1 MSTPSIAQASLRPLP
16 PARPRAPWPLLAAA
30 CALLAA
36 VPAAATDISSQ
47 PLATRPNVAAK
58 PNLLFILDDSGS
70 MDWDYM
76 PDDIGNS
83 RYSSY
88 VGALSAQ
95 CNGVAF
101 DPALAY
107 DPPLKADGTSYP
119 NASFTA
125 ALDDGFDAGS
135 AKTSLSGSTYY
146 VYTGTQPRMGW
157 VYDSSGPVRN
167 TFYNECK
174 ASTSNPGPF
183 KATTLT
189 TGSASALRQ
198 KYANWYSYYRKR
210 YLLMRTTMGRAI
222 ADLDEGYRVG
232 FSRINDDT
240 VRDGSNFRDVKT
252 FDATQKQNFYAS
264 LYGATPGGGTPLRK
278 ALAKAGQYY
287 ANKASGQR
295 YDPVEYSCQR
305 NFALLSTDGYWNSDN
320 GTQLDGRS
328 DIGQQDGAEDR
339 PMRDDAKAVVTTTVT
354 HTAPASRQS
363 VTTLTRTRTAQGT
376 AVTASASRG
385 GLFSRCPLQYSVT
398 TQSATRTDTQV
409 TRSYTPQSG
418 TASYVTT
425 TVSTDGVITSGPTD
439 GPLQTGNWINTPG
452 GNTTTDPVQESI
464 GTWSAQAGGSTSCSS
479 TPGDGQTRFT
489 QTSLGPWG
497 NDQTS
502 TAANASGVTTGVFT
516 AQPPVSSTA
525 AVGGTPDTLAD
536 AAEYYYK
543 TDLRSDAL
551 GNCKSATSNEDSCA
565 DIVPALDSDPATWQH
580 MNTFT
585 IGLGVSGTI
594 AYDRNYLTQQSG
606 AFADIKAGRR
616 DWPKPDGYAGA
627 SGNSGNATNVDDLWH
642 AAVNGRG
649 QYYSA
654 LNASDLSDAITG
666 VVNALQAVPGAAAAA
681 ATSSV
686 DLVAGDD
693 NQVYRASY
701 TTKEWTGDLQAFGL
715 NGSTGAIAA
724 TASWSA
730 QARLD
735 ARTPA
740 SRLIYAK
747 GAGAGGLV
755 PFTYTGLNA
764 TQQAYFSNFCS
775 KSGISQCATLSAAD
789 QQKANAG
796 ANLVAWLRGD
806 RTYEAASKDTL
817 NNDVAPLYRSRT
829 HVLGDIIDGA
839 PVRVGKPPFAYGDT
853 GYADFVTLN
862 ANRKPVVYVA
872 ANDGM
877 VHAISVDKDDGGTEL
892 WAYVPEAVMPNLYR
906 LADKDYATNH
916 RYFVDGAPVIGD
928 IKVGGVWKTI
938 LVGGLG
944 GGGATYYALDVTDP
958 LNPALLWEFSRSN
971 DANLGLS
978 FGDPLIG
985 KLADGTWAV
994 AFASGYNNAPGFFD
1008 GASGDGK
1015 GHLYVVNANTGALL
1029 RHIATGVGDTAN
1041 PSGLARIN
1049 AWTTSRTDNTMER
1062 IYGGDLRGNLW
1073 RFDLDGR
1080 VPPNRAALKLAT
1092 FQLAGGGGA
1101 QPVSVK
1107 PELVEIDKKAVV
1119 LVGTG
1124 RYLGATDIDDN
1135 AQQSLYAVKDDLTAN
1150 GWGDVRADTTN
1161 FVQQTFVTATAG
1173 ERTAALS
1180 DKPVD
1185 WATRGGWWVDFPHPR
1200 ERVNTDMSL
1209 LANTLLVATAIPSGD
1224 ACVSGGQS
1232 WLYTVDATNGGT
1244 LGNDPA
1250 GNLWSTTSLIAGMT
1264 LVRDAKGNIRSLV
1277 QNTDGTITQKELGG
1291 GTAGMGSVRRT
1302 SWRELVN

>member
-1 MSTPSIAQASLRPLP
+1 MNPSPTPPRRLS
-16 PARPRAPWPLLAAA
+16 ARPALGVAAAAALTLLAGA
-30 CALLAA
+30 
-36 VPAAATDISSQ
+36 PAAATDISNQ

-70 MDWDYM
+70 MEWDYM

-83 RYSSY
+83 RGSSNF
-88 VGALSAQ
+88 VGTYSAQ

-101 DPALAY
+101 DPGLPY

-125 ALDDGFDAGS
+125 APDDGFLTHAS
-135 AKTSLSGSTYY
+135 ATNLNNSRYY
-146 VYTGTQPRMGW
+146 NYTGTQPKMGW

-167 TFYNECK
+167 SFYNECR
-174 ASTSNPGPF
+174 ASLSNPGPF
-183 KATTLT
+183 TWVTITTSS
-189 TGSASALRQ
+189 SAELRQ
-198 KYANWYSYYRKR
+198 KYANWYAYYRKR
-210 YLLMRTTMGRAI
+210 YLLMRTAMGRAI

-232 FSRINDDT
+232 FSRINDNS
-240 VRDGSNFRDVKT
+240 VRDGDAFRDVKT
-252 FDATQKQNFYAS
+252 FDATQRANFYAS
-264 LYGATPGGGTPLRK
+264 LYGAAPNGGTPLRK
-278 ALAKAGQYY
+278 ALSKAGQYF

-295 YDPVEYSCQR
+295 YDPVQYSCQR

-328 DIGQQDGAEDR
+328 EIGQQDGTEDR

-354 HTAPASRQS
+354 HTAPATQQT

-376 AVTASASRG
+376 AVTTSSSRG
-385 GLFSRCPLQYSVT
+385 SLFSTCRLQYTVT
-398 TQSATRTDTQV
+398 TQSATRIDTQV
-409 TRSYTPQSG
+409 TRSYTPQTG

-425 TVSTDGVITSGPTD
+425 TVTTDGVVTSGPTD

-452 GNTTTDPVQESI
+452 GTTTTDPVQETL
-464 GTWSAQAGGSTSCSS
+464 GTWTAQGRGSTSCSS
-479 TPGDGQTRFT
+479 TPGDDQTVFT
-489 QTSLGPWG
+489 QTSAGSWG
-497 NDQTS
+497 NAQTS
-502 TAANASGVTTGVFT
+502 TAPDAAGVTTGVFV
-516 AQPPVSSTA
+516 AQPPVANTVA
-525 AVGGTPDTLAD
+525 TGGTPNTLAD
-536 AAEYYYK
+536 VAEYYYK
-543 TDLRSDAL
+543 SDLRNADL
-551 GNCKSATSNEDSCA
+551 GNCKSATSNEDTCA

-594 AYDRNYLTQQSG
+594 PYDRNYLTQQSG
-606 AFADIKAGRR
+606 AFVDLTAGRL
-616 DWPKPDGYAGA
+616 DWPRPDGYDGA

-666 VVNALQAVPGAAAAA
+666 VVNSLQAVPGAAAAA
-681 ATSSV
+681 ATSTV

-701 TTKEWTGDLQAFGL
+701 TTKEWTGDLQAFSL
-715 NGSTGAIAA
+715 NGSTGVVGS
-724 TASWSA
+724 TPLWSA
-730 QARLD
+730 QAKLD
-735 ARTPA
+735 TRAPA
-740 SRLIYAK
+740 SRRIYTK
-747 GAGAGGLV
+747 GAGGSGLV
-755 PFTYTGLNA
+755 SFDYDTLNA
-764 TQQAYFSNFCS
+764 TQRAYFGNFCS
-775 KSGISQCATLSAAD
+775 QSGIVQCASLSGAD
-789 QQKANAG
+789 QQRANDG
-796 ANLVAWLRGD
+796 ANLVAYLRGD
-806 RTYEAASKDTL
+806 RSYEAASKDAQ
-817 NNDVAPLYRSRT
+817 NNDIAALYRNRT
-829 HVLGDIIDGA
+829 HVLGDIINGA
-839 PVRVGKPPFAYGDT
+839 PVRVGKPPFAYGDN

-877 VHAISVDKDDGGTEL
+877 VHAISVDPEDGGTEL
-892 WAYVPEAVMPNLYR
+892 WAYVPQAVMPNLYH

-916 RYFVDGAPVIGD
+916 RYFADGAPVIGD
-928 IKVGGVWKTI
+928 IQVGGVWKTI

-958 LNPALLWEFSRSN
+958 LNPALLWEFSQSN

-978 FGDPLIG
+978 YGDPLIG

-994 AFASGYNNAPGFFD
+994 AFTSGYNNAAGFFK
-1008 GASGDGK
+1008 GASGDGR

-1029 RHIATGVGDTAN
+1029 RHISTGVGDTSA
-1041 PSGLARIN
+1041 PSGLARVNGWI
-1049 AWTTSRTDNTMER
+1049 TSRTDNTIER

-1073 RFDLDGR
+1073 RFDLDDR
-1080 VPPNRAALKLAT
+1080 VPPNRGALKLAT
-1092 FQLAGGGGA
+1092 FGLIGGGV
-1101 QPVSVK
+1101 QPITVK
-1107 PELVEIDKKAVV
+1107 PELVEIDQKAVV

-1124 RYLGATDIDDN
+1124 RYLGATDIDDST
-1135 AQQSLYAVKDDLTAN
+1135 QQSLYAVKDPLTAV
-1150 GWGDVRADTTN
+1150 GWGDVRSDTTN
-1161 FVQQTFVTATAG
+1161 FVQQTFEMVSTGSLTATL
-1173 ERTAALS
+1173 T
-1180 DKPVD
+1180 DKPLD
-1185 WATRGGWWVDFPHPR
+1185 WATQAGWWVDFPHAR
-1200 ERVNTDMSL
+1200 ERVNTDMRL

-1232 WLYTVDATNGGT
+1232 WLYTVDASNGGA

-1264 LVRDAKGNIRSLV
+1264 LVRDASGNIRSIV

-1291 GTAGMGSVRRT
+1291 ASSGMGSARRS